1 MDGRGKFPFRM
12 KHPLAIFHHSR
23 LSGGRQYVDYA
34 NRTPN
39 IINPKF
45 ARSVFLDQM
54 KALVDCG
61 LYENANEIIL
71 GVNAAIEDAD
81 GAFVEANH
89 PPGSKRKYWGA
100 DAESLL
106 PTMRFMQEWAKAH
119 PNWYVLF
126 FHTKSVNHAGDPLFS
141 NWRLC
146 SEKVVLRNWR
156 QCVKDLDAGFDASG
170 PHWLTPEQY
179 GENIGTAFFGG
190 GIFWV
195 TAKFLCPIPLLPEK
209 PTCTN
214 DWYKPEHL
222 VGSTTRPNVANRA
235 PHWPNLQ
242 ACGENIK

>member
-1 MDGRGKFPFRM
+1 M

-23 LSGGRQYVDYA
+23 LSGGRQYLDYA

-106 PTMRFMQEWAKAH
+106 PTMRFMQEWSKTH

-126 FHTKSVNHAGDPLFS
+126 FHTKSVNHAGDPIYV

-146 SEKVVLRNWR
+146 SEKAVLRNWR
-156 QCVKDLDAGFDASG
+156 QCVADLDADFDAVG
-170 PHWLTPEQY
+170 PHWIRREQY
-179 GENIGTAFFGG
+179 GNHVNPEHGGTPFFGG
-190 GIFWV
+190 VIYW
-195 TAKFLCPIPLLPEK
+195 AKASFLATLPMLPEK
-209 PTCTN
+209 ATCTA
-214 DWYKPEHL
+214 DWYLPEHVIGMGPKL
-222 VGSTTRPNVANRA
+222 PKVKDPA
-235 PHWPNLQ
+235 PHWPGKDS
-242 ACGENIK
+242 CGAFIK